1 MKHIFSIPALAI
13 IGALFFSSCGGPNN
27 KHTLVEL
34 WETDTIF
41 KTPESVLVDTVNKI
55 LYVSNIDGKDGWAL
69 DGKGSI
75 GKMGMDG
82 KNILVDWVTG
92 LNAPKGMGIY
102 NGKLY
107 AADPK
112 EVVVIDIAAGKI
124 EKRISVAGAV
134 GLNDIAIDKDGVV
147 YVSDSEGMKIYEIK
161 NDSAQLLLDNLK
173 QANGVLVHNNEFY
186 LLDAGGLYKMNA
198 DKKLTKLSEGME
210 GGTDGVESINGND
223 FIVTGWDGVLY
234 YVYADGKKEKLLDTR
249 AKELKTADIGV
260 DGSKKIVYVP
270 TFWKNTVT
278 AYQVK

>member
-13 IGALFFSSCGGPNN
+13 IGTLFFSSCGGPNN

-41 KTPESVLVDTVNKI
+41 KTPESVLVDTINKI

-260 DGSKKIVYVP
+260 DASKKIVYVP

-278 AYQVK
+278 AYEVK

>member
-13 IGALFFSSCGGPNN
+13 IGTLFFSSCDGPNN

-260 DGSKKIVYVP
+260 DASTKIVYVP

-278 AYQVK
+278 AYEVK

>member
-13 IGALFFSSCGGPNN
+13 IGILFFSSCGGSSN
-27 KHTLVEL
+27 KHKLVEL

-124 EKRISVAGAV
+124 EKRISVAGAI

-260 DGSKKIVYVP
+260 DASKKIVYVP

-278 AYQVK
+278 AYEVK